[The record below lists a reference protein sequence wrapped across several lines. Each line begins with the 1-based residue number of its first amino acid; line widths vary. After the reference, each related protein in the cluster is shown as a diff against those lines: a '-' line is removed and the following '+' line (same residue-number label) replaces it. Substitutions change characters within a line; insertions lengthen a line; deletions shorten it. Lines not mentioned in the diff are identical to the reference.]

1 MKIYVLFNYTTN
13 AESLQA
19 FSGKELNLIPW
30 VDCAS
35 FQGRAINLS
44 TKGSWSQ
51 FILHIDCHRYGRFQF
66 VKNKT
71 EN

>member
-51 FILHIDCHRYGRFQF
+51 FILHM
-66 VKNKT
+66 V
-71 EN
+71 